1 MQNLSSNK
9 YFQFGTPISVSDN
22 LNNFS
27 FFKNNNNNIII
38 SNNKFLNSGY
48 NNSFSP
54 KKLNISSINNS
65 FKYKTNFKFFST
77 STSIQ
82 KSLNSNL
89 FLSTKR
95 KKNISNKNNN
105 KLSFSFQLQNLNNSF
120 NSKNYNENNNKN
132 EIKNSN
138 KKTTFTKNT
147 SNFEI
152 NGLSETIF
160 SDNKIKKIYVDSI
173 KKNLINSLQEENT
186 LKKINNNNCNNNTF
200 DNNFI
205 NEINLNEMVDFI
217 ISSTKK
223 YNRYLHNNKNIKY
236 NEKKK
241 TNKEIQKNNFIIKNN
256 FHNQNNNQNEN
267 EKIFCNCKKI
277 ECLKFS
283 CVCLKKGNKCKEN
296 CFCKNCKNK

>member
-9 YFQFGTPISVSDN
+9 YFQFGTPNSFSDN

-27 FFKNNNNNIII
+27 FFKNNSNNII

-54 KKLNISSINNS
+54 KKFNISSINNS
-65 FKYKTNFKFFST
+65 FKYKSNFKFFST

-95 KKNISNKNNN
+95 KNNISNKNNS
-105 KLSFSFQLQNLNNSF
+105 KYSFSFQLQNLNNSF
-120 NSKNYNENNNKN
+120 NSKNCNNNN
-132 EIKNSN
+132 NIKNDLKISN

-147 SNFEI
+147 SNFGEI
-152 NGLSETIF
+152 NGLTETIF

-186 LKKINNNNCNNNTF
+186 LKKNNNNNNISF
-200 DNNFI
+200 DNNLT

-223 YNRYLHNNKNIKY
+223 YNRYLHNNKNTKN

-241 TNKEIQKNNFIIKNN
+241 INKDYQKNNFIIKNN
-256 FHNQNNNQNEN
+256 NIQNNIN
-267 EKIFCNCKKI
+267 EKILCNCKKI

-283 CVCLKKGNKCKEN
+283 CACLKKGNKCKEN